1 MDQQEQYSR
10 RNYLLIHEITEGNQE
25 NADALALKIFK
36 GKLDIELTQRDLDRI
51 HRIVKMIKAIMDL
64 GQYCKLYS
72 AE

>member
-36 GKLDIELTQRDLDRI
+36 GKLDIELTQRDLDQI
-51 HRIVKMIKAIMDL
+51 HRIVKTIRAIMDL
-64 GQYCKLYS
+64 AQHCKLYS